1 MSDALTLGVAGYYAK
16 GNNDAAEN
24 QLTSVNTT
32 GWSFA
37 TFDYLGAIAY
47 ENGYDT
53 FSTAIDQSAFDPA
66 ANSGIQ
72 AVKGYASF
80 KATDD
85 VTLYAVLGYAKP
97 GQNVRLD
104 SQTYAIGSI
113 DYAWV

>member
-16 GNNDAAEN
+16 GNNDAAET

-37 TFDYLGAIAY
+37 TFDYLGAMAY

-53 FSTAIDQSAFDPA
+53 FSTAIDQSA
-66 ANSGIQ
+66 
-72 AVKGYASF
+72 
-80 KATDD
+80 
-85 VTLYAVLGYAKP
+85 
-97 GQNVRLD
+97 NVRLD

-113 DYAWV
+113 DYAWM